1 MTVGYLIANI
11 SVTDPRRFEEYRAR
25 VTGVIAQYGGRYLI
39 RGGAIEKIEGELGF
53 DRCVV
58 LEFPSVQDARK
69 FYDSPEY
76 APLLKLRRETTV
88 SHVVIAEGF
97 SGA

>member
-1 MTVGYLIANI
+1 
-11 SVTDPRRFEEYRAR
+11 
-25 VTGVIAQYGGRYLI
+25 
-39 RGGAIEKIEGELGF
+39 
-53 DRCVV
+53 
-58 LEFPSVQDARK
+58 VQDARK

>member
-1 MTVGYLIANI
+1 MPVHGEEDARHAVDIDGGEHHLGEGL
-11 SVTDPRRFEEYRAR
+11 DLLERRP
-25 VTGVIAQYGGRYLI
+25 
-39 RGGAIEKIEGELGF
+39 EGEVLGDVDGGDLGF

-58 LEFPSVQDARK
+58 LEFPSVQDVRK

-88 SHVVIAEGF
+88 SHVVIVEGF